1 MKINKHLSKK
11 IKSPYFFR
19 IPNTTKSYNFKIDS
33 LKEKTIMKTAFNLI
47 KNKPANINFQPLKAL
62 LALTPFDLELDTD
75 MMKDIIEELEYRA
88 D

>member
-1 MKINKHLSKK
+1 
-11 IKSPYFFR
+11 
-19 IPNTTKSYNFKIDS
+19 
-33 LKEKTIMKTAFNLI
+33 MKTTFNLI
-47 KNKPANINFQPLKAL
+47 KNKPTNTNFQPLKAL